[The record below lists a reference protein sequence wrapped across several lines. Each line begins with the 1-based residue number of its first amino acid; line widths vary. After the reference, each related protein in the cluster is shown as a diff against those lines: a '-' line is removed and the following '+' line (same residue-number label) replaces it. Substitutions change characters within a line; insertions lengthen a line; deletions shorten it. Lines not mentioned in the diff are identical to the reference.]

1 MRDGEPSPG
10 HSRGDRQGKGVLGVV
25 DGFSP
30 AGVESEKDVD
40 ERRSFLRKI
49 GYKL

>member
-1 MRDGEPSPG
+1 
-10 HSRGDRQGKGVLGVV
+10 VV

-30 AGVESEKDVD
+30 KGVEDEGEIGWRKD
-40 ERRSFLRKI
+40 FLRKI